1 MRCLHKPL
9 RLSDLF
15 LSAVAIPHSPPPSPP
30 RLTPCKLPAQRLH
43 CSCKG
48 NVLCLLLQTP
58 PKAHNWNELIVRK
71 RRPFSWLEL
80 SAPVF
85 EEGGAGFATY
95 AMSEHKQCQLLDE
108 ISGVKVY
115 VQLETLH
122 NALQTWHETLT
133 QIAKLVTANFR
144 FSYFLNE
151 LCPVVQPKDML
162 IISESI
168 VKPVTRV
175 TPSCYRIHLCG
186 QRRSLSVC
194 VCLQR
199 VARLG
204 SGLCYI

>member
-1 MRCLHKPL
+1 M
-9 RLSDLF
+9 
-15 LSAVAIPHSPPPSPP
+15 
-30 RLTPCKLPAQRLH
+30 
-43 CSCKG
+43 
-48 NVLCLLLQTP
+48 LCLLLQTP

-133 QIAKLVTANFR
+133 QIAKFQLVTANFR

-168 VKPVTRV
+168 VEPVTRV
-175 TPSCYRIHLCG
+175 TPSCYRISLCG
-186 QRRSLSVC
+186 QGRSVC
-194 VCLQR
+194 DYKGL
-199 VARLG
+199 LG
-204 SGLCYI
+204 WVQGCVTYNII